1 MKKYRILLASVF
13 LALSVAACG
22 GGAASAET
30 ELAAAHKAF
39 SRTEE
44 DMEGFQKALSELV
57 SALSAEVGEEPSG
70 E

>member
-30 ELAAAHKAF
+30 EPAR
-39 SRTEE
+39 SEE
-44 DMEGFQKALSELV
+44 RR
-57 SALSAEVGEEPSG
+57 VGKECRL
-70 E
+70 